1 MRTLLNNV
9 PLALVVVA
17 GFVLAITLVLVGVWA
32 IRRLVP
38 ATREGFH
45 AEISAAVLG
54 VVAAIFGLLLAFV
67 IVIGYQ
73 NYLDAEA
80 NVSQEAD
87 ALASVVRDS
96 AAFGEP
102 GGATVR
108 DAVGTY
114 VRSVVQDEWPE
125 MRDGSDSDTT
135 RGSLAGIFSAFRGV
149 QPRNETQR
157 AFYDDAVRKLNDALE
172 ARRDRIEY
180 ADGGLPRDI
189 VLLLIFCSLVIIG
202 YAMVAGSPSYGFH
215 VVGPLAIAVVV
226 TASLIVLADLSYPFS
241 GEVAVSADPF
251 RSGVLGQF
259 F

>member
-9 PLALVVVA
+9 PLTFIVLA
-17 GFVLAITLVLVGVWA
+17 GFVLAVTLVLVGVWA
-32 IRRLVP
+32 IRRFVP

-73 NYLDAEA
+73 NYLDAEQ

-87 ALASVVRDS
+87 ALSSVVRDS

-102 GGATVR
+102 GGTAVR
-108 DAVGTY
+108 VAVGKY
-114 VRSVVQDEWPE
+114 VRSVVNEEWPE
-125 MRDGSDSDTT
+125 MRQGNDSDST
-135 RGSLAGIFSAFRGV
+135 RGSLSGIFAAFRTA
-149 QPRNETQR
+149 QPRTEAQR
-157 AFYDDAVRKLNDALE
+157 AFYADAVRKLNDALE

-202 YAMVAGSPSYGFH
+202 YAMVAGSPSFGFH
-215 VVGPLAIAVVV
+215 VIGPLAIAVVV
-226 TASLIVLADLSYPFS
+226 AASLIVLADLSYPFS

-251 RSGVLGQF
+251 RTGVLGQF